1 MFEQIFINSFD
12 WKNTVPKT
20 KDINFLN
27 EFKDKINWELYLNK
41 YPEMI
46 TFENVSRFNEFFNNK
61 VKSLI
66 SKKIKLSNEVL
77 ENIKF
82 FDKKTIYLRDDIL
95 FEGIDNSL
103 IDYKELS
110 KNRNLSSDFVDEFS
124 NILDINSLI
133 ENRTL
138 TFNTFIKNI
147 DKCLTPYGYIKKNI
161 LYFLDFD
168 IDFIQ
173 NNRNLFKNK
182 QLLEYQK
189 LPTYF
194 IKEILLESPNLKKEV
209 NLARIPSNL
218 DSDYI
223 RELINQGESLYE
235 YTRYQ
240 AVRSEETLLSLWD
253 VVDESVL
260 YEYALVDTEFIKR
273 NKNIIDFNL
282 LFSCLDGT
290 RFYTNDLDNCIEIF
304 QNEYE
309 QYRANNPEEDNLDD
323 FEDYDDYWDDY
334 CDDY

>member
-46 TFENVSRFNEFFNNK
+46 TFENVSRFNKFFNNK

-77 ENIKF
+77 ENINF

-110 KNRNLSSDFVDEFS
+110 KNRNLSNDFVDEFS

-182 QLLEYQK
+182 QLLEYQN

-253 VVDESVL
+253 VIDESVL
-260 YEYALVDTEFIKR
+260 YEYALVDTEFIKK

-304 QNEYE
+304 QDEYA
-309 QYRANNPEEDNLDD
+309 QYRDNNPKEDDLDD
-323 FEDYDDYWDDY
+323 FEDLDDYDDYWDDY
-334 CDDY
+334 

>member
-1 MFEQIFINSFD
+1 MFEKIFINSFD
-12 WKNTVPKT
+12 WKNTIPKT
-20 KDINFLN
+20 KDVNFLN

-46 TFENVSRFNEFFNNK
+46 TFENVSMFNEFFNNK
-61 VKSLI
+61 VKALV
-66 SKKIKLSNEVL
+66 SKKINLSNEVL
-77 ENIKF
+77 ENINF
-82 FDKKTIYLRDDIL
+82 FDKKIIYLRDDIL
-95 FEGIDNSL
+95 FEGINNSL

-110 KNRNLSSDFVDEFS
+110 KNRNLSSDFVNEFS
-124 NILDINSLI
+124 NILDIDSLI

-138 TFNTFIKNI
+138 TFDVFIKNI
-147 DKCLTPYGYIKKNI
+147 DKCLTPSGYIKKNI
-161 LYFLDFD
+161 LWFLNFD

-189 LPTYF
+189 LPTDF
-194 IKEILLESPNLKKEV
+194 IKELLLESPNLKKEV

-218 DSDYI
+218 DTDYI
-223 RELINQGESLYE
+223 RELINQGGNLYE

-240 AVRSEETLLSLWD
+240 ARSSEETLISLWD
-253 VVDESVL
+253 VIDERVL
-260 YEYALVDTEFIKR
+260 YEYALVDTEFIKK

-304 QNEYE
+304 PDEYE
-309 QYRANNPEEDNLDD
+309 QYRDNNPKEEDLDD
-323 FEDYDDYWDDY
+323 LDYFDDYWDDY
-334 CDDY
+334 

>member
-46 TFENVSRFNEFFNNK
+46 TLENVSMFNKFFNNK

-77 ENIKF
+77 ENINL

-95 FEGIDNSL
+95 FEGINTSL

-138 TFNTFIKNI
+138 TFNAFIKNI

-173 NNRNLFKNK
+173 NHRNLFKNK

-194 IKEILLESPNLKKEV
+194 IKEILLESPKLKKEV
-209 NLARIPSNL
+209 NLARIPSDL
-218 DSDYI
+218 DPDYI

-240 AVRSEETLLSLWD
+240 AVRSEETLISLWD
-253 VVDESVL
+253 VIVESVL
-260 YEYALVDTEFIKR
+260 YEYALVDTEFIKK

-304 QNEYE
+304 QNEYA
-309 QYRANNPEEDNLDD
+309 QYRANKLKEDDLDD
-323 FEDYDDYWDDY
+323 FEDLDDYDDYWDDY
-334 CDDY
+334 